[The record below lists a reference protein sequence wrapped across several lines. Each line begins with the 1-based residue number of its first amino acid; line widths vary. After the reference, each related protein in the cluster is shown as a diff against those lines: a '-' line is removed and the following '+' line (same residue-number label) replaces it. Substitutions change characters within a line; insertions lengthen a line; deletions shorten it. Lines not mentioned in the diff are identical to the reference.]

1 MRLCVNGVSA
11 LICGVRSRVEVFK
24 ISNMGNTNAIGRQ
37 IRVSRP
43 AGELF
48 AIFSDLTNF
57 TKGLPQDQLEKA
69 SVEASAETIRGKMQG
84 FELGIRIAEKIP
96 FSVVKYE
103 SFGPSPVP
111 FRIFVRIEDAGALQ
125 SLFNIELEAELGGMF
140 KMMLGGKLQEAVDQL
155 TDRLDAAL
163 NIK

>member
-1 MRLCVNGVSA
+1 MGT
-11 LICGVRSRVEVFK
+11 
-24 ISNMGNTNAIGRQ
+24 SNATGRQ

-43 AGELF
+43 ASELF

-57 TKGLPQDQLEKA
+57 TRGLPQDQLEKA
-69 SVEASAETIRGKMQG
+69 SVVASSESIRGKMQG

-111 FRIFVRIEDAGALQ
+111 FRIFVRIEDGGALQ

-140 KMMLGGKLQEAVDQL
+140 KMMLGGKLQEAVNQL
-155 TDRLDAAL
+155 TDRLEAAL
-163 NIK
+163 NLK